1 MTNKNSRKQRVRQ
14 RMEQTGE
21 TYTTAL
27 KNILAEQEGQPAQV
41 HNDALTKLI
50 VDKISLG
57 RVQKALTQP
66 GLVLITGKD
75 HNVAKELNKAL
86 IQHQLQAGQKVV
98 DVTSR
103 QPSVQQQVQPGQSAL
118 ERLLEQSGGSSLFQ
132 EDLQAGCAKFII
144 NQNPKRSEL
153 YQPTTQNSLDK
164 LAEQHSTIVL
174 NEIATYADLALVR
187 KHLKTHTVV
196 AFIDAHDIV
205 QGVSHLL
212 GFNSFE
218 GKFPIFDHLN
228 IVIQSEHMTTIKDED
243 DEIYCDE
250 QFNTVYPVGPEVEK
264 IFNLTESY
272 ETCKALLNDY
282 ALKDFIYRVEDYGLD
297 LVDEYGIEEVKTP
310 TGEIL
315 RLKTPDGL
323 KLTPEQLD
331 DQEQR
336 FVSLNLY
343 NSTRGI
349 LDPFDLG

>member
-1 MTNKNSRKQRVRQ
+1 MTNKNSRKQRVRR
-14 RMEQTGE
+14 RMERTGE

-27 KNILAEQEGQPAQV
+27 RKVLAEQEGQPAHKDTFKNLIEGKV
-41 HNDALTKLI
+41 AVNRVKEALAK
-50 VDKISLG
+50 
-57 RVQKALTQP
+57 P

-75 HNVAKELNKAL
+75 HDVAKELNKAI
-86 IQHQLQAGQKVV
+86 IQHLLHTGRKVV

-132 EDLQAGCAKFII
+132 EDLQAGCTKFVI
-144 NQNPKRSEL
+144 NQNPKRNEL
-153 YQPTTQNSLDK
+153 YQSTTQNSLDK

-228 IVIQSEHMTTIKDED
+228 LVIQSEHVTSIKIEDED
-243 DEIYCDE
+243 VFCDE

-282 ALKDFIYRVEDYGLD
+282 ALKDNIYRVEDYGSD
-297 LVDEYGIEEVKTP
+297 LVDLYGVEEVKTP
-310 TGEIL
+310 TSEIL

-331 DQEQR
+331 EQEQR